1 MKINKALVK
10 HEWRTMKWMLIY
22 FTLVSIGY
30 IVMFNLGIRQD
41 YMWMLR
47 VGTST
52 DKSIIMDT
60 LRTVN
65 ENISIPFGI
74 GIVLMIVM
82 QFKDNKSL
90 EVGRFLKSLPISSRE
105 YYLTKIISGILSYTL
120 PFIILVIGV
129 LAIRT
134 NNMEWINDGNN
145 ISVVSDIFIKS
156 DSTTNVLTLLLLCYS
171 IITATYTFLFMIQY
185 LVMNIVGGIVIG
197 ILSWL
202 SPMFIMVSVEYVY
215 GEYIFKGL
223 RTSDKILEYIQ
234 PWIYHIRAKYS
245 QIVPLITD
253 LGEYRGTAHVF
264 IYEGILIKVAI
275 CTIITLTSVILA
287 YFLTKKSRIEDSDT
301 MITFKG
307 AKKIFI
313 IGVTVCSAFLGG
325 TLLKKFFNN
334 FTDINFITQHILM
347 IITGSIGFI
356 ISRKISNIGVR

>member
-30 IVMFNLGIRQD
+30 IVMFNLGIR
-41 YMWMLR
+41 YSYISMLKY
-47 VGTST
+47 GTSV
-52 DKSIIMDT
+52 DGNIIIDI
-60 LRTVN
+60 LRGIN
-65 ENISIPFGI
+65 EVISIPFGI

-82 QFKDNKSL
+82 QFKDSKSL

-105 YYLTKIISGILSYTL
+105 YYLTKIISGIMSYTL

-134 NNMEWINDGNN
+134 NNMEWINDSKN
-145 ISVVSDIFIKS
+145 ISIVPDIFIKL
-156 DSTTNVLTLLLLCYS
+156 DSTTNVFTLLILVYS
-171 IITATYTFLFMIQY
+171 IVTATYTFLFMVQY
-185 LVMNIVGGIVIG
+185 LVMNTIGGIVIG

-202 SPMFIMVSVEYVY
+202 SPMFILFSVEYIY
-215 GEYIFKGL
+215 GNYIFKSLGA
-223 RTSDKILEYIQ
+223 SYKILEYIQ
-234 PWIYHIRAKYS
+234 PWIYHINARYS
-245 QIVPLITD
+245 QVAPLITD
-253 LGEYRGTAHVF
+253 LEKYQGTAYVYVF
-264 IYEGILIKVAI
+264 EGILIKIAI
-275 CTIITLTSVILA
+275 CAIVALASVLLA

-313 IGVTVCSAFLGG
+313 IGVTVCSALLGG
-325 TLLKKFFNN
+325 TLLKIFFDN
-334 FTDINFITQHILM
+334 FTDVNFITQHILM